1 MSNKS
6 LHFTA
11 VQFLILSRITE
22 VLGISAFNHD
32 FVPCSGRLPGIQNLS
47 AIGSG
52 QEYQILSHFFCTL
65 CYSKTLLPC
74 KNHLLFSHGTDG
86 SRFFDLHNM
95 QKGWLTQHANC
106 QSPYC
111 RHFSWKKNRKS
122 LLYCFDHKNWFWNL
136 NCKAPGVLKPVFR
149 RNRTGKSLHF
159 FNGGLCASGSSK
171 AVSSLIHHSVSLHQ

>member
-74 KNHLLFSHGTDG
+74 KNHLLFSHG
-86 SRFFDLHNM
+86 SRFLTCTTCKKVDSRNM
-95 QKGWLTQHANC
+95 QTARAPIVGIFPGKRIEKV
-106 QSPYC
+106 YC
-111 RHFSWKKNRKS
+111 I
-122 LLYCFDHKNWFWNL
+122 
-136 NCKAPGVLKPVFR
+136 VLITK
-149 RNRTGKSLHF
+149 TGF
-159 FNGGLCASGSSK
+159 E
-171 AVSSLIHHSVSLHQ
+171 I